1 MATPM
6 TTSLSA
12 VGISAVVPLDL
23 NVTPINV
30 GLAVTFS
37 NGAVLTYTVEHTYNK
52 ITDQE
57 SIDTAIWFPFLSN
70 LEASADGF
78 YAYPVV
84 AVRFR
89 ITSYT
94 TGTAT
99 LRVVQAG
106 I

>member
-6 TTSLSA
+6 TTSLSST
-12 VGISAVVPLDL
+12 GISQVVPLDL
-23 NVTPINV
+23 NITPINV

-37 NGAVLTYTVEHTYNK
+37 PGAVMTYTVEHTYNK
-52 ITDQE
+52 ITDQA
-57 SIDTAIWFPFLSN
+57 SIAAATWFPFLSN
-70 LEASADGF
+70 VQTSADGF

-89 ITSYT
+89 VTAYTS
-94 TGTAT
+94 GTAT